1 MQTLDDIPYNVR
13 LEHAIDF
20 FRDSLLDSDHD
31 IDDII
36 EYLSMQ
42 YKVDKSDL
50 LEWYNKKFE

>member
-20 FRDSLLDSDHD
+20 FRDSLLDTDHD
-31 IDDII
+31 IDDIV

-50 LEWYNKKFE
+50 LEWYEKNFE